1 MLPRMPRSTVS
12 RSELPTTT
20 KTAPTRMIPPTMR
33 VFALEAKRFRKAIWT
48 STPTAPARDRMA
60 LPPSRSHSRAV
71 LAAGHLA
78 IRDAD
83 DGGGVRHHLRIV
95 GGEDEG
101 RAVLAVHLLHEVDD
115 VPAGLRVEVGG
126 RFVGEYERWTGDE
139 RAR

>member
-20 KTAPTRMIPPTMR
+20 RTAPTRMIPPTMS
-33 VFALEAKRFRKAIWT
+33 VFAFEAKRFRKAIWT

-60 LPPSRSHSRAV
+60 LPPPGRRRAV
-71 LAAGHLA
+71 LAPGQLP
-78 IRDAD
+78 IGDPD

-101 RAVLAVHLLHEVDD
+101 RPVL
-115 VPAGLRVEVGG
+115 
-126 RFVGEYERWTGDE
+126 
-139 RAR
+139 